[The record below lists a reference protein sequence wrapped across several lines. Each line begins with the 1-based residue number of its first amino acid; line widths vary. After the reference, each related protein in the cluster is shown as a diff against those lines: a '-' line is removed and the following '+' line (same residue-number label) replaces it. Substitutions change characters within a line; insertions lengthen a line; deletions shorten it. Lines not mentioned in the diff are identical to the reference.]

1 MKKSKELEQEINKE
15 KREDSEKDLEETS
28 GEEFELP
35 EDSEENSH
43 NEKPEEELSK
53 AEMNALIE
61 EFTTRQ
67 NQRFLQ
73 FLRDSTSNQNI
84 SNDFLM
90 KSLETDLDD
99 APKPRQPDED
109 KEELK
114 YIKYESSEKS
124 KYQSYSPIETQRE
137 KDPEF
142 EKKSSS
148 ERILEEQKSFTKR
161 SFGMKQFQEENSSG
175 PEYLR
180 PDDIK
185 PDKARKYKVT

>member
-114 YIKYESSEKS
+114 YIKYEAQDET
-124 KYQSYSPIETQRE
+124 KYQSYNPMGVQRTDDPNFINKTSAE
-137 KDPEF
+137 KV
-142 EKKSSS
+142 
-148 ERILEEQKSFTKR
+148 LEEQKRFTKR
-161 SFGMKQFQEENSSG
+161 SFGGGYGIDEDDDEKYLK
-175 PEYLR
+175 PE
-180 PDDIK
+180 DIK
-185 PDKARKYKVT
+185 PDKARKYQPT

>member
-1 MKKSKELEQEINKE
+1 MKKSKELEKEMNKHS
-15 KREDSEKDLEETS
+15 KEDSEKDLEETL
-28 GEEFELP
+28 EK
-35 EDSEENSH
+35 DSSQKKH
-43 NEKPEEELSK
+43 SDEKPEEELSK

-61 EFTTRQ
+61 EFTTKQ

-73 FLRDSTSNQNI
+73 FLRDQTFTSNQEL

-99 APKPRQPDED
+99 APRPQQNDKD